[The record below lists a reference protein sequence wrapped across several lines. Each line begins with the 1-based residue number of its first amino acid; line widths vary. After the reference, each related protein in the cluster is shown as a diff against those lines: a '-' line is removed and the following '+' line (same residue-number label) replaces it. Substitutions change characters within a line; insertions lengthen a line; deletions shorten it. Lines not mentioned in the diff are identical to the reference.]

1 MKMKIIEYNTEE
13 EALARSKVEA
23 YKNGCDATTTT
34 QYWWAVQEGT
44 NSKWGLRV
52 GDTEVAEDTI
62 EVSEEWFK
70 QEEIEE

>member
-23 YKNGCDATTTT
+23 YKNGCDETTTT
-34 QYWWAVQEGT
+34 QYWWAVREGT
-44 NSKWGLRV
+44 NGKWGLV
-52 GDTEVAEDTI
+52 ICDDMVDEDMI